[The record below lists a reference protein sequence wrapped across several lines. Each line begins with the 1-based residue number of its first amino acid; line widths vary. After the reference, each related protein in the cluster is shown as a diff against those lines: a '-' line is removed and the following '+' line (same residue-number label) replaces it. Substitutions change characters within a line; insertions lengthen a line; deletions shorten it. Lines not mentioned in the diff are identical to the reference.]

1 MSVLNQKAEL
11 ITVTQRQAS
20 GLPATLLAGLAVIL
34 ATEAFLFADIIARDW
49 AVVPGDVLALPS
61 GTLQTTARWV
71 AGNVTPICWVGLL
84 FVLDGIL
91 ARTKDRGS
99 VAAFAKTSPV
109 RVRPRRFVLC
119 FLASIPIWLIF
130 DAVNFGSVHAWIYHG
145 LPEDPIYRL
154 TGYFFAFGAI
164 CPAMFLVAEIFRRL
178 SFHNVPWQS
187 LRIPRRADPY
197 LVGLGV
203 LLLAFPLLVGNPVGT
218 VTLWAGWVLLLDPI
232 NRRLKAPSL
241 LADWAAGRWQRTL
254 ALLAAGIVCGLLWEF
269 WNYWATA
276 KWTYELAFLG
286 PFEEFRYFEMPVA
299 GLLGF
304 PPFALECWVMFQTM
318 VAVIGRSGLVVA
330 EPLPDE
336 YTVI

>member
-1 MSVLNQKAEL
+1 MWVLSQKAERL
-11 ITVTQRQAS
+11 TVTPRQAS
-20 GLPATLLAGLAVIL
+20 GLPVTLLAGLALIL
-34 ATEAFLFADIIARDW
+34 ATEAFLFADVIARNW
-49 AVVPGDVLALPS
+49 AVVPGEALAPPS
-61 GTLQTTARWV
+61 GMLQTTARWV

-91 ARTKDRGS
+91 ARTKDRGG
-99 VAAFAKTSPV
+99 VAASAKNSPV

-130 DAVNFGSVHAWIYHG
+130 DAVNFGSVHAWNYHG
-145 LPEDPIYRL
+145 LPEDLVHRL
-154 TGYFFAFGAI
+154 AGYFFAFGAI
-164 CPAMFLVAEIFRRL
+164 CPAMFLVAETFRRFGFHDVL
-178 SFHNVPWQS
+178 SLS

-197 LVGLGV
+197 LVGFGA
-203 LLLAFPLLVGNPVGT
+203 LLLAFPLFVGNPIGT

-254 ALLAAGIVCGLLWEF
+254 ALITAGIVCGLLWEF

-286 PFEEFRYFEMPVA
+286 PFEEFRYFEMPVV

-304 PPFALECWVMFQTM
+304 PPFALECWVIFQTV
-318 VAVIGRSGLVVA
+318 VAVLGRSGLVVA
-330 EPLPDE
+330 EPLPDD